1 MACSGVAGCRGVPLA
16 ATLSEVTYAQLQAV
30 LDGLGSAVGA
40 AEAHGCLCGA
50 LCAREG
56 YTTPE
61 WIAELIE
68 AGTSGRIDDLSQRML
83 QEFRQATLEALRSQ
97 DFEFAP
103 LVPDDDVA
111 LDERVEA
118 LAAWSGGFLYGIG
131 AGGAD
136 RRIAELDDVGEVLQD
151 FSEIAR
157 ARLDPLETADAGE
170 AAFTEL
176 FEYLRAGAQL
186 AFDELAVLRAGQARA
201 EAVVH

>member
-1 MACSGVAGCRGVPLA
+1 M
-16 ATLSEVTYAQLQAV
+16 TYVQVQAV
-30 LDGLGSAVGA
+30 LDSLGSAVGA

-68 AGTSGRIDDLSQRML
+68 VGSSGRVDEQSQRLL
-83 QEFRQATLEALRSQ
+83 QEFHQATLEALRSQ

-103 LVPDDDVA
+103 LVPDDEVA

-186 AFDELAVLRAGQARA
+186 AFDELAGLRATQSRP
-201 EAVVH
+201 EMVVH

>member
-1 MACSGVAGCRGVPLA
+1 MQV
-16 ATLSEVTYAQLQAV
+16 V
-30 LDGLGSAVGA
+30 LDSLGSAVGA

-61 WIAELIE
+61 WIAELFE
-68 AGTSGRIDDLSQRML
+68 SGTSGRIDVRSHRLL
-83 QEFRQATLEALRSQ
+83 QEIHRATLEALRSQ

-103 LVPDDDVA
+103 LIPDGEVG

-157 ARLDPLETADAGE
+157 ARLDPQETTESGE
-170 AAFTEL
+170 QAFTEL

-186 AFDELAVLRAGQARA
+186 AFEELAALRASQPQPGI
-201 EAVVH
+201 VVH

>member
-1 MACSGVAGCRGVPLA
+1 M
-16 ATLSEVTYAQLQAV
+16 TYAQVQAV
-30 LDGLGSAVGA
+30 LDSLGSAVGA

-56 YTTPE
+56 FTTPE

-68 AGTSGRIDDLSQRML
+68 AGTSGRLDDQSQRML
-83 QEFRQATLEALRSQ
+83 QELHRETLESLQSQ
-97 DFEFAP
+97 DFDFAP
-103 LVPDDDVA
+103 LVPDEDVA
-111 LDERVEA
+111 LDERVGA

-136 RRIAELDDVGEVLQD
+136 RRITELDDVGEVLQD

-170 AAFTEL
+170 VAFTEL

-186 AFDELAVLRAGQARA
+186 AFDELAALRALQPRLGI
-201 EAVVH
+201 VVH

>member
-1 MACSGVAGCRGVPLA
+1 M
-16 ATLSEVTYAQLQAV
+16 TYAEVQAV

-61 WIAELIE
+61 WIAELIAE
-68 AGTSGRIDDLSQRML
+68 GTSGRVDGLSQRML
-83 QEFRQATLEALRSQ
+83 QELHQETLEALRSQ

-103 LVPDDDVA
+103 LVPDEDVA

-136 RRIAELDDVGEVLQD
+136 RRIAAIEDVGEVLQD

-157 ARLDPLETADAGE
+157 ARLDPLEEADAGE

-186 AFDELAVLRAGQARA
+186 AFDELAVLRATQSQA
-201 EAVVH
+201 ETVVH

>member
-1 MACSGVAGCRGVPLA
+1 L
-16 ATLSEVTYAQLQAV
+16 TDVTYAQLQAV
-30 LDGLGSAVGA
+30 LDGLGSAVSA

-56 YTTPE
+56 YAAPE
-61 WIAELIE
+61 WAGELVE
-68 AGTSGRIDDLSQRML
+68 PGTSHRLDEQAERVL
-83 QEFRQATLEALRSQ
+83 QVLHQQTLEALQSQ

-103 LVPDDDVA
+103 LAPDDDVA
-111 LDERVEA
+111 LDQRVEA

-136 RRIAELDDVGEVLQD
+136 SRTAEIDEIGEVLRD

-157 ARLDPLETADAGE
+157 ARLDPQETADAGE
-170 AAFTEL
+170 AAFAEL

-186 AFDELAVLRAGQARA
+186 AFDELAALRAAQSRP
-201 EAVVH
+201 EAVIH

>member
-1 MACSGVAGCRGVPLA
+1 MG
-16 ATLSEVTYAQLQAV
+16 ATLTDVTYAQVQAV
-30 LDGLGSAVGA
+30 LDSLGSAVGA

-50 LCAREG
+50 LCVREG
-56 YTTPE
+56 FTTPE

-68 AGTSGRIDDLSQRML
+68 AGNTGRIDGHSQR
-83 QEFRQATLEALRSQ
+83 TLEDLHRETLESLQSQ
-97 DFEFAP
+97 DFEFSP
-103 LVPDDDVA
+103 LVPGDDVT
-111 LDERVEA
+111 LDDRVEA

-136 RRIAELDDVGEVLQD
+136 RQIAELDDVGEVLQD

-157 ARLDPLETADAGE
+157 ARLDPLETVDAGE

-186 AFDELAVLRAGQARA
+186 AFDELAALRAVRPRP
-201 EAVVH
+201 EVVVH

>member
-1 MACSGVAGCRGVPLA
+1 M
-16 ATLSEVTYAQLQAV
+16 TYAEVQAV

-50 LCAREG
+50 LCARDS

-61 WIAELIE
+61 WIAELIA
-68 AGTSGRIDDLSQRML
+68 AGTSGRVDGQSQRML
-83 QEFRQATLEALRSQ
+83 QELHQETLEALRSQ

-103 LVPDDDVA
+103 LVPDEDVA

-136 RRIAELDDVGEVLQD
+136 HRIAEIEDVGEVLQD

-157 ARLDPLETADAGE
+157 ARLDPEETSDAGE
-170 AAFTEL
+170 KAFAEL
-176 FEYLRAGAQL
+176 YEYLRAGAQL
-186 AFDELAVLRAGQARA
+186 AFDELAALRASEPRP
-201 EAVVH
+201 EPVIH

>member
-1 MACSGVAGCRGVPLA
+1 M
-16 ATLSEVTYAQLQAV
+16 TYAQVQAV

-50 LCAREG
+50 LCARDG

-68 AGTSGRIDDLSQRML
+68 TGTSGRIDELSQRML
-83 QEFRQATLEALRSQ
+83 QEFHQETLESLRSQ
-97 DFEFAP
+97 EFEFAP
-103 LVPDDDVA
+103 LVPDDDVE

-136 RRIAELDDVGEVLQD
+136 RGIAELDEIGEVLQD

-157 ARLDPLETADAGE
+157 ARLDPLETAEAGE
-170 AAFTEL
+170 SAFTEL

-186 AFDELAVLRAGQARA
+186 AFDELAAHRASQPRS
-201 EAVVH
+201 EIVVH

>member
-1 MACSGVAGCRGVPLA
+1 
-16 ATLSEVTYAQLQAV
+16 VTYAEVQAV

-50 LCAREG
+50 LCAHEG

-68 AGTSGRIDDLSQRML
+68 AGTGGRLDDGSQRML
-83 QEFRQATLEALRSQ
+83 KELHLRTLRALQSQE
-97 DFEFAP
+97 FEFAP
-103 LVPDDDVA
+103 LVPDDGVA

-131 AGGAD
+131 AGGVD
-136 RRIAELDDVGEVLQD
+136 RRIAELDDVIEVLQD

-176 FEYLRAGAQL
+176 FEYLRAGTQL
-186 AFDELAVLRAGQARA
+186 AFDALAAMRAAQPRSG
-201 EAVVH
+201 AVVH

>member
-1 MACSGVAGCRGVPLA
+1 M
-16 ATLSEVTYAQLQAV
+16 QAV
-30 LDGLGSAVGA
+30 LDSLGSAVGA

-50 LCAREG
+50 LCAHEG
-56 YTTPE
+56 FTTPE

-68 AGTSGRIDDLSQRML
+68 TGTTGRIDDHSQRIL
-83 QEFRQATLEALRSQ
+83 QELHRETLESLQSQ

-118 LAAWSGGFLYGIG
+118 LAAWSGGFLHGIG

-157 ARLDPLETADAGE
+157 ARLDPLETVDAGE

-186 AFDELAVLRAGQARA
+186 AFDELAALRAVQPRP
-201 EAVVH
+201 EIVVH

>member
-1 MACSGVAGCRGVPLA
+1 
-16 ATLSEVTYAQLQAV
+16 LSEVTYALVQAV

-68 AGTSGRIDDLSQRML
+68 AGTNARIDDPSQRML
-83 QEFRQATLEALRSQ
+83 MEVHQATLEALRSQ

-118 LAAWSGGFLYGIG
+118 LAAWSGGFLYGI
-131 AGGAD
+131 ATGGAD
-136 RRIAELDDVGEVLQD
+136 GRIVELDEVGEVLQD

-157 ARLDPLETADAGE
+157 ARLDPLETAEAGE
-170 AAFTEL
+170 AAYAEL
-176 FEYLRAGAQL
+176 FEYLRAGAKL
-186 AFDELAVLRAGQARA
+186 AFDELAALRATYPRP
-201 EAVVH
+201 EVVVH

>member
-1 MACSGVAGCRGVPLA
+1 M
-16 ATLSEVTYAQLQAV
+16 TYVEMQAV
-30 LDGLGSAVGA
+30 LDSLGSAVGA

-61 WIAELIE
+61 WIADLFD
-68 AGTSGRIDDLSQRML
+68 AGTIGRIDDRSHRVL
-83 QEFRQATLEALRSQ
+83 QEFHQATLEALQSQ
-97 DFEFAP
+97 GFGFTP
-103 LVPDDDVA
+103 LIPDGEVT
-111 LDERVEA
+111 LDERVGA

-136 RRIAELDDVGEVLQD
+136 HRIAELDEVGEVLQD

-157 ARLDPLETADAGE
+157 ARLDPLETPESGE
-170 AAFTEL
+170 VAFTEL

-186 AFDELAVLRAGQARA
+186 AFEELAALRASQSRPDI
-201 EAVVH
+201 VVH

>member
-1 MACSGVAGCRGVPLA
+1 M
-16 ATLSEVTYAQLQAV
+16 TYAEVQAV

-61 WIAELIE
+61 WIAELI
-68 AGTSGRIDDLSQRML
+68 ATGTSGRVDGLSQRML
-83 QEFRQATLEALRSQ
+83 QELHQETLEALRSQ

-103 LVPDDDVA
+103 LVPDDDVT

-131 AGGAD
+131 AGGVDRSIAD
-136 RRIAELDDVGEVLQD
+136 IENVGEVLQD

-157 ARLDPLETADAGE
+157 ARLDPQETPGAGE

-176 FEYLRAGAQL
+176 YEYLRAGAQL
-186 AFDELAVLRAGQARA
+186 AYDELAALRASQSRP
-201 EAVVH
+201 ETVIH